1 VTSAGVAAPFFGGG
15 LCALA
20 ADIFSELKRISFDGV
35 GITRESFGPLENAAQ
50 EIIARVAAQNGLG
63 IGHDRAR
70 NLIVT
75 LPGREPD
82 APFMATGS
90 HLDSVPRGGNYDGAA
105 GVIAGLLALIYLKR
119 QNVTPARTIKVI
131 ALRGEE
137 SAWFGKSW
145 IGSHALFGLLTERDL
160 ARPRYDNQ
168 RPLRAY
174 LEDVGADV
182 PAIARG
188 EQLLDPQAVAAFI
201 EVHIE
206 QGPVLEAS
214 GLPVGIVTGIY
225 GNLRHM
231 SISCRGEAAHAGA
244 TPRSLRRDAVVAVA
258 ALIMRMDGHWQRW
271 LADGR
276 QLAITHGI
284 IGTDPAEHA
293 ISRVPGTARFSV
305 EIRAG
310 DQATLGG
317 FYALLQSEAASIAR
331 ERTVE
336 FAFDEAIVNR
346 PAPMHPQWIARLE
359 QLCADE
365 DVPRMRLPSGAGHDA
380 AVFAHA
386 GIPTA
391 MLFIRNAHGSHN
403 PAEHMEMED
412 FLKAARVLTRALCL
426 APIPE

>member
-1 VTSAGVAAPFFGGG
+1 MSSDE

-20 ADIFSELKRISFDGV
+20 ADMFSELKRISFDGV
-35 GITRESFGPLENAAQ
+35 GITRESFGPLEDAAQ
-50 EIIARVAAQNGLG
+50 AVIARVAAENGLEV
-63 IGHDRAR
+63 GHDRAR

-75 LPGREPD
+75 LPGQAPH
-82 APFMATGS
+82 APFIATGS

-105 GVIAGLLALIYLKR
+105 GVIAGLLALIHLKR
-119 QNVTPARTIKVI
+119 KNVTPARTIKLI

-145 IGSHALFGLLTERDL
+145 IGSHALFGLLTESDL

-188 EQLLDPQAVAAFI
+188 ERLLDPRAVAAFI

-231 SISCRGEAAHAGA
+231 NITCRGEAAHAGA
-244 TPRSLRRDAVVAVA
+244 TPRMLRRDAVVAVA
-258 ALIMRMDGHWQRW
+258 ALIVRMDGHWQRW
-271 LADGR
+271 LAAGR

-284 IGTDPAEHA
+284 VGTDPAEHA
-293 ISRVPGTARFSV
+293 ISRVPGAARFSV
-305 EIRAG
+305 EIRAD
-310 DQATLGG
+310 DQATLDG
-317 FYALLQSEAASIAR
+317 FYQLLQVEAASVAR
-331 ERTVE
+331 ARTVE
-336 FAFDEAIVNR
+336 FAFDDAIINR
-346 PAPMHPQWIARLE
+346 PAPMHPAWIARLG
-359 QLCADE
+359 QLCANE
-365 DVPRMRLPSGAGHDA
+365 GVPRMLLPSGAGHDA
-380 AVFAHA
+380 AVFAHV
-386 GIPTA
+386 GVPTA
-391 MLFIRNAHGSHN
+391 MLFVRNARGSHN
-403 PAEHMEMED
+403 PAEHMEMDD
-412 FLKAARVLTRALCL
+412 FLKATRVLARAICL
-426 APIPE
+426 APIP